1 MRTTMAVIRL
11 ADEADAGAM
20 LAIYAPYVRETAIS
34 FELEPPSEGEFRR
47 RVRSVLEAGLWLLC
61 EAGGN
66 ALGYAYAGRF
76 HERRAYRWTVEV
88 TAYVHADHHRKG
100 VGLGLYTSLLV
111 CRAVAATAAGRS
123 WVAPVRALFAG
134 CGCIRCRA
142 MVCTWRHKRP
152 Q

>member
-1 MRTTMAVIRL
+1 MGTTMAVIRL

-66 ALGYAYAGRF
+66 APGHAHPRRLP
-76 HERRAYRWTVEV
+76 ERPA
-88 TAYVHADHHRKG
+88 HP
-100 VGLGLYTSLLV
+100 
-111 CRAVAATAAGRS
+111 RAVQGTAEVAAGRH
-123 WVAPVRALFAG
+123 P
-134 CGCIRCRA
+134 
-142 MVCTWRHKRP
+142 P
-152 Q
+152 

>member
-1 MRTTMAVIRL
+1 MGTTMAVIRL

-20 LAIYAPYVRETAIS
+20 RAIYAPCGRATANS

-66 ALGYAYAGRF
+66 ALGYAYARRF

-88 TAYVHADHHRKG
+88 TAYVHADHHPKG
-100 VGLGLYTSLLV
+100 VRLGLYTSLLGWLPLQGFPS
-111 CRAVAATAAGRS
+111 AVR
-123 WVAPVRALFAG
+123 L
-134 CGCIRCRA
+134 
-142 MVCTWRHKRP
+142 
-152 Q
+152 